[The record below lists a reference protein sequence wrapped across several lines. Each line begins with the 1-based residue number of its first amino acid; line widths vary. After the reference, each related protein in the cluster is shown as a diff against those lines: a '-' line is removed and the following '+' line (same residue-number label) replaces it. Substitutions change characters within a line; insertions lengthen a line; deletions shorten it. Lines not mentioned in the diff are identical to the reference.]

1 MRQKNNVP
9 QIVVTDLSNRI
20 HYYQWFVYGL
30 YLLAS
35 EGKISL
41 KFAVPCSQRLLL
53 LNHSSFLVRCQNKIM
68 RIMGGG
74 MQNKRRK
81 LIFEV
86 M

>member
-1 MRQKNNVP
+1 MRQRNNVP
-9 QIVVTDLSNRI
+9 QVVVTDLSNRI

-35 EGKISL
+35 EGKITL
-41 KFAVPCSQRLLL
+41 RFAIPLSQRLLI
-53 LNHSSFLVRCQNKIM
+53 LNHSAFLVRCQNKI
-68 RIMGGG
+68 RGLWGHAE
-74 MQNKRRK
+74 QRRK

>member
-1 MRQKNNVP
+1 MRQRNNVP
-9 QIVVTDLSNRI
+9 QVVVTDLSNRI

-35 EGKISL
+35 EGKITL
-41 KFAVPCSQRLLL
+41 RFAIPLSQRLLI
-53 LNHSSFLVRCQNKIM
+53 LNHSAFLVRCQNKIR
-68 RIMGGG
+68 RIMGG
-74 MQNKRRK
+74 MLNKRLK

>member
-68 RIMGGG
+68 RIMGG